1 MRTYGKL
8 LAAALALSAFPV
20 LYACDGPVPPK
31 ALSVSPVYTKMYVGQ
46 MVQLRA
52 TTLNGQDPAKAY
64 GEPVRWSSTDA
75 SVAEVDDDGWVMA
88 VKPGNVTIAAGCQG
102 HCGGARIMVIAT
114 DPGSH
119 EMDPPGGAR

>member
-8 LAAALALSAFPV
+8 LAAALALSALPV

-31 ALSVSPVYTKMYVGQ
+31 ALSVSPVYTKVYVGQ
-46 MVQLRA
+46 MVQLCA
-52 TTLNGQDPAKAY
+52 TTTDGRDPKVVY
-64 GEPVRWSSTDA
+64 GEPVKWSSTDA
-75 SVAEVDDDGWVMA
+75 SVAEVSEDGWVKA
-88 VKPGNVTIAAGCQG
+88 LTPGNTTIAAGCQG
-102 HCGGARIMVIAT
+102 YCGSARIMVAAT